1 MGSNFGSSKSPASA
15 IAANNSN
22 GLEMLPIGSV
32 GIVSNVYQ
40 SPDCFWTSPRSFSQ
54 PPRLRG
60 NSAALPNGTDRTD
73 RKDDH
78 GTLSGLLNLESR
90 QFNLMHC
97 HRCKIA
103 FKVRAF
109 PEKLLRVTR

>member
-15 IAANNSN
+15 IAASNSN

-54 PPRLRG
+54 PPAYGEIRLRYQTELTEPIAKMIMERSVDCSIS
-60 NSAALPNGTDRTD
+60 NRDNLTSCTVTDA
-73 RKDDH
+73 K
-78 GTLSGLLNLESR
+78 SR
-90 QFNLMHC
+90 S
-97 HRCKIA
+97 R
-103 FKVRAF
+103 
-109 PEKLLRVTR
+109 